1 MVCKWGPPP
10 YWMAGFVGAGNP
22 SCRQLY
28 TFPARTDE
36 DGSAVGFLEVTSR
49 VAFIA
54 TTDIWASFIFSIQQH
69 HWPSVNTQP
78 HCDNCRCL
86 QTLLNVPRG
95 TKFPPVESHCS
106 IRMDEGEIV
115 LEDAINRRSWKFV
128 GRLTVFGSYNNVI
141 WVLKLKLQFG
151 PW

>member
-1 MVCKWGPPP
+1 MRPTSLLDCR
-10 YWMAGFVGAGNP
+10 FCRSRNP

-28 TFPARTDE
+28 TFHARTDE
-36 DGSAVGFLEVTSR
+36 GGSAMGFLEVTSR

-69 HWPSVNTQP
+69 HWPSVRTQP
-78 HCDNCRCL
+78 HCDNCKCL
-86 QTLLNVPRG
+86 QRLLNVSRG

-115 LEDAINRRSWKFV
+115 LEDAINRRAWKFV

-141 WVLKLKLQFG
+141 
-151 PW
+151 